1 MSSAAHRIR
10 RQRWELRASDEDT
23 AFALRTQM
31 RRDIDNVLMPALEQA
46 FDALDSG
53 DEVVHLSRLSL
64 KLKVRNLEQLA
75 AELPALIAEQL
86 DEALG
91 GAAARI
97 SGAAR
102 RRPAATQRRMNLLHY
117 LHRGQLDWQDL
128 HGEVATQVATLRE
141 AAVQLAH
148 EWQDDSLAMRA
159 ALPARFV
166 ALVAFFHRFLQL
178 LPAALHSEWIPAML
192 KSAPWPESPQRRKLE
207 NWPASQAQAGL
218 PEHRLLQVQAIQL
231 GMAWAERTPNDDE
244 LRSVLLALPGI
255 DATLMSVL
263 GPLLDSDD
271 GMPGGETAAQRA
283 PDNRNFAESD
293 THVPEHD
300 EPSTPTNANAIRTDA
315 RSQDDHPDTGS
326 TAGQPSNDD
335 AGIDDAGLRVHS
347 AGLVL
352 AHPFLSSLFAARGLL
367 GEDGTRLSPF
377 ELPHAAALLHWLAC
391 GREAIFEFELGLI
404 KPLLGL
410 QPTDPLPVTQGLLNA
425 EDREECQ
432 ALLAAMVTH
441 WPALRSTSVE
451 GLQVSFLQRPGL
463 LRPTDAGWQL
473 QLESESFDL
482 LLAQL
487 PWSISIVKLPWMTK
501 PIFTDW
507 PSP

>member
-102 RRPAATQRRMNLLHY
+102 RRPTATQRRMNLLHY

-148 EWQDDSLAMRA
+148 EWQDDPPAMHA

-178 LPAALHSEWIPAML
+178 LPAAAHREWIPAML
-192 KSAPWPESPQRRKLE
+192 KSAPEPESPRRRKLE

-255 DATLMSVL
+255 DATLMRAL

-271 GMPGGETAAQRA
+271 GMPGGETAAQLP
-283 PDNRNFAESD
+283 PDERSFGNSD
-293 THVPEHD
+293 TRVPEQD
-300 EPSTPTNANAIRTDA
+300 ESFTPTSANGIRTDA
-315 RSQDDHPDTGS
+315 RFLDDHPDTGS
-326 TAGQPSNDD
+326 TAGQPSDD
-335 AGIDDAGLRVHS
+335 DGIDDAGLRVHS

-410 QPTDPLPVTQGLLNA
+410 QPTDPLPVTQGLLDA
-425 EDREECQ
+425 EDREECH
-432 ALLAAMVTH
+432 ALLTAMVTH